1 MESDYVYAMQS
12 YCLPKYQELFKVIA
26 NLGGCILRQQL
37 TRLLFK
43 NRTDYSQ
50 ADALVKKLLDAKLVK
65 IQYIGRNSI
74 LMLTYPVFRYLGID
88 RTTNLNG
95 TRLKLSA
102 LILEKYLRQG
112 VWRQDDPVMAL
123 RKRMEKTSA
132 LFFRP
137 LGEPHMRQLYA
148 LMQAFEERGLDTDG
162 LRYQYD
168 RAEKRMEHGFRKE
181 YSQHKI
187 DLTKEADLYTLERK
201 SIYLTGVKEQEN
213 AYGRRELTG
222 IVDMYWISDL
232 SPSQMSEYIIEAKR
246 VIESTLQND
255 CGTQFHIY
263 SHGAEDK
270 AYTERVYTALEQYPE
285 YVLPDAAR
293 QQVTFHFF
301 NTRRTLF
308 GGVSP
313 SAIK

>member
-1 MESDYVYAMQS
+1 MESDYVYALQS

-43 NRTDYSQ
+43 NKTDCSQ

-65 IQYIGRNSI
+65 VQHLGRNSI
-74 LMLTYPVFRYLGID
+74 LMLTYPVFRYLDID

-123 RKRMEKTSA
+123 RKRLEKTSV

-137 LGEPHMRQLYA
+137 EGEAHMRQMYA

-162 LRYQYD
+162 LRYQYA
-168 RAEKRMEHGFRKE
+168 RAEKRMEHSLRMR
-181 YSQHKI
+181 YTPHKL
-187 DLTKEADLYTLERK
+187 DLPKEADLYSLECK
-201 SIYLTGVKEQEN
+201 NIYLTGVKEQEN
-213 AYGRRELTG
+213 EYGRRELTG
-222 IVDMYWISDL
+222 IVDVYWISNL
-232 SPSQMSEYIIEAKR
+232 EAIRMAEYIIEAKR
-246 VIESTLQND
+246 VLESTLQND

-270 AYTERVYTALEQYPE
+270 AYTEKVYAALEQYPE

>member
-65 IQYIGRNSI
+65 IQYIGRNSVLI
-74 LMLTYPVFRYLGID
+74 LTYPVFRYLGIP

-112 VWRQDDPVMAL
+112 VWRQDDPVTAL

-148 LMQAFEERGLDTDG
+148 LMQAFEERGLSTDG
-162 LRYQYD
+162 LRYQYA

-181 YSQHKI
+181 YSRHKI

-232 SPSQMSEYIIEAKR
+232 PPSRMSEYIIEAKR

-270 AYTERVYTALEQYPE
+270 AYTEKVYSFLEQYPE
-285 YVLPDAAR
+285 YVLPDTAR

-308 GGVSP
+308 GGVNP

>member
-95 TRLKLSA
+95 TRPKLSA

-112 VWRQDDPVMAL
+112 VCRQDDPVIAL

-148 LMQAFEERGLDTDG
+148 LMQAFEESKIVIHTL
-162 LRYQYD
+162 
-168 RAEKRMEHGFRKE
+168 H
-181 YSQHKI
+181 SQ
-187 DLTKEADLYTLERK
+187 
-201 SIYLTGVKEQEN
+201 QF
-213 AYGRRELTG
+213 
-222 IVDMYWISDL
+222 
-232 SPSQMSEYIIEAKR
+232 R
-246 VIESTLQND
+246 VIWPVV
-255 CGTQFHIY
+255 
-263 SHGAEDK
+263 A
-270 AYTERVYTALEQYPE
+270 
-285 YVLPDAAR
+285 
-293 QQVTFHFF
+293 
-301 NTRRTLF
+301 
-308 GGVSP
+308 
-313 SAIK
+313 